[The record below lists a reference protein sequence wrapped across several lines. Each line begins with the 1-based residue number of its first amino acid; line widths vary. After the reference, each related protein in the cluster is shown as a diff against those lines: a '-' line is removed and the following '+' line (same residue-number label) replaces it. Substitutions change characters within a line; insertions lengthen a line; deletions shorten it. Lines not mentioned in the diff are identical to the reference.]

1 MTNVELDLLTD
12 IDQHLFIKEEIKGG
26 VAMISHQYAR
36 ANAPCMENYDASKR
50 NNYIM
55 YLDANNLY
63 GWAMPQPLF
72 TSNFKWLT
80 DEEMEE
86 LDVMMVPDDSPRG
99 DILECNLGKYLY
111 IFVYFIKCNVSF
123 LHISDYPCDFT
134 SVMFLSYVFQSTLM
148 NFMTYIKITRLHLN
162 ASR

>member
-1 MTNVELDLLTD
+1 
-12 IDQHLFIKEEIKGG
+12 
-26 VAMISHQYAR
+26 
-36 ANAPCMENYDASKR
+36 MENYDASKR
-50 NNYIM
+50 NSYIM
-55 YLDANNLY
+55 YLDANCLY
-63 GWAMPQPLF
+63 RWAMSQPLP

-99 DILECNLGKYLY
+99 YILEYDLGKYHY
-111 IFVYFIKCNVSF
+111 IHVYFIKCNVSF
-123 LHISDYPCDFT
+123 LHISDYPRDFT

-162 ASR
+162 TSG